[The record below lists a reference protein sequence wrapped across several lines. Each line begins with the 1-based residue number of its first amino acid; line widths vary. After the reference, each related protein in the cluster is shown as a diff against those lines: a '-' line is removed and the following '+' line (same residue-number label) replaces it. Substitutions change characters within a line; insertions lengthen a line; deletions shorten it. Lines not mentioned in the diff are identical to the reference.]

1 MKEAPFCSPGN
12 NKEPRKPDSKHEYA
26 APERYAVFPTPK
38 HPKFHQP
45 ASPNLTAFP
54 HCLEALSAAET
65 LQESLAAKMP
75 QQRHSCEEKTP
86 DTSTVPQQPLPLEAT
101 NCEAGSTANEI
112 PAAVHSTS
120 SRLPPDR
127 TQEGGPKEQDA
138 NCDDTPA
145 ALERQTNETPSGE
158 PCSGR
163 RQGLALPC
171 PLRSLQSTFSSA
183 LQPCSDPQGF
193 VPLSAVEFPRIP
205 PYSTAGTAGNPT
217 EREVRLTS
225 AAPTHWPG
233 SDGKSQ
239 GSSACLTQ
247 DVSISPS
254 KEPWYLPSNEAAPE
268 PETFSNVRTR
278 DGSWLGLSL
287 FQLPADE
294 KEQWL
299 LQRSHAGHVGGED
312 TPAYSAWDLY
322 SLNPPLDNEGSID
335 PDSRDRACLS
345 SLSSS
350 DSTTSCCL
358 YTPASRTECGVHDEF
373 DALHSDGD
381 SPACCCTRS
390 PGRSLNGLN
399 EEPLSAKEDLFPQLA
414 GNASSPP
421 SEQPLAPPT
430 FLSGRGEAEQSF
442 CAPAGDVEA
451 CESVG
456 PCIAPTVSSGCHRPE
471 GVHFS
476 AWQTMGRMQPVPPLR
491 SSEAYLMSV
500 GVAARR
506 LSCSRA
512 GGFGC
517 GSARH
522 AAMLHLCGAS
532 GWVPHCQE
540 PGSAPAA
547 LTTSSRCPCK
557 CSAFHRLAG
566 CCQRAALAARDI
578 GGSRGFLLG
587 EEGRTLGCCRRL
599 LGKSTCRCL
608 RRCSRTYTRSGG
620 AGGLWGAGDYR
631 DLRSVNRPPAISR
644 CSCNGLHHARQPS
657 ESSSCSCAAPAE
669 GPLTHNG
676 LPGGSLVPPTT
687 HACCNAQCTSQD
699 LQSQSLLCAG
709 AAASRLRSDSCL
721 RPSLSLGSSPLL
733 LPGLCSRRGGVADAQ
748 GTRDGWHHRALP
760 TLLHSSTELHDCLPA
775 RLRASQSCT
784 PVTTSSM
791 SPGGCMGTGSTSSSS
806 GGASQPTF
814 SPPPATRL
822 LSRYN
827 TKSHGKQELAKGL
840 LEDPSEEETRRR
852 THPPPDTPLS
862 EEPLLGL
869 RLQDSEPQS
878 QYPCETSQSN
888 GGECSA
894 EVPSSTAQLLQ
905 LDASSPVLVAE
916 TQQPEAVA
924 LACSLKPKGK
934 PEDGGELESGSLSG
948 REVAASGAPTLPVGD
963 QWLADAHLVKP
974 SCSMPSSPNVLPA
987 ADARVDNFLASAGEG
1002 SVSACGAIAERT
1014 ALGEAFSA
1022 ASIASSE
1029 GSGEIWKGCRSDTDS
1044 KAPQGASRGLCSEQ
1058 VVQLLPAGGTSVSE
1072 GSSEPEKK
1080 QRDTC
1085 ERYPGSGVFCAGSG
1099 APQPQGKRSISSAG
1113 GDDVLP
1119 RASRLYEAGAV
1130 LLPETTRPRKTR
1142 SACVVGGWGDTEDLS
1157 PVPQKHGGS
1166 SAPPSSL
1173 EKSLRPQEGQSLGG
1187 GAANAEES
1195 PCKKQSG
1202 LAMGPPLGEGSAN
1215 GSEWIPSQVEA
1226 QPAGCVSS
1234 LGTSPTAMAQGL
1246 HHAQDEALAAAG
1258 SGGSTSGMA
1267 ESHAVPDS
1275 SPSPC
1280 VLTVESVKHEGAVPD
1295 AAGSLLSVTGS
1306 SDASGV
1312 GAGGGCGYKRKG
1324 GVACCLAPP
1333 AQQRLVGLQPRPPP
1347 PRVYHVV
1354 MCTRRYWRVEWVSP
1368 ETGRRVYKH
1377 FGENRYGGGDRARE
1391 VAVKFWA
1398 EVRKRSADG
1407 VERGE
1412 WQGLTEVTR
1421 RVREEGVE
1429 GILEEVK
1436 AAPSPTH
1443 AQQSVAATGTAL
1455 LEAEGASTD
1464 EGPLMSKSST
1474 AAMEQTRQQQ
1484 GQKQSSQMETRGS
1497 FAAGA
1502 IGATTFG
1509 VFASSPHQQ
1518 NQQMKPA
1525 EGYRQRGPTLRAST
1539 RSRVLREASKD
1550 STGTATSR
1558 LTQQHQTHGEESSE
1572 LAEGR
1577 LTALELHAATG
1588 EDDADTLST
1597 VGYSQPQQ
1605 ADEGI
1610 APNCEVPAHQQPFQ
1624 GGLDTHGMMT
1634 QRGESALANGAQGL
1648 GSNGV
1653 PSEAVA
1659 GGITSASAD
1668 WGSQVVHQPTPLSPQ
1683 LPLYGSALGATQGGG
1698 AGQYWGS
1705 AGGSQGAQE
1714 IGDDSG
1720 GGKQQGGGK
1729 DLPLKRKGSGS
1740 TCSALGT
1747 PEPVTKRYRAE
1758 GHEPALPDAASWI
1771 PSQLAYSGSGGR
1783 PLTKGAI
1790 GSLPLLPTGSCGT
1803 IGYETPCQSPLAPLV
1818 DFPLGTVDATTAA
1831 SLSTGASHVLSTEAS
1846 RTRWSS
1852 CSGDTPLSMSSV
1864 QSPLAFQDL
1873 RGGNGPQMT
1882 IENYP
1887 ANQAASTG
1895 GGGGAVYPSAL
1906 HFAHCD
1912 PQLALQQQQHQH
1924 QVLQSAPSGLE
1935 GFPLS
1940 CTGDAAYRPLQQQFS
1955 TAVQTPGVRTPTAGS
1970 SVSCS
1975 RRSRCGVTPARNKG
1989 QSSGASGRSGT
2000 GGGSGGHGTR
2010 TIGRIYS
2017 LLVRGVRCWRAEW
2030 HDRASGHRKTRQ
2042 YAAPKHGEQQAR
2054 ALCLQALCQARS
2066 VPAQLLREAQQTFA
2080 YEPTASPEQ
2089 NSEPEDA
2096 PAEPV
2101 PSASTYTQ
2109 PLQQQH
2115 NQLMQPPPMD
2125 QGLHLLH
2132 TQQQFQTG
2140 EGCSSNSYA
2149 QHGYFWPSAG
2159 GPSCNAFGD
2168 PSVMMDMTDQQKY
2181 GNGGELLQ
2189 HHLQSGLLEGGVSL
2203 SLEAAPPADSTAE
2216 ENPQAHPS
2224 GTRNLFSKD
2233 EISNQVASA
2242 SFGGGRYAGSCPG
2255 EASALCNS
2263 GFDGHHGLQDCIASK
2278 REYPEAPLAPLS
2290 SLVCG
2295 GATSGGGHQGPPL
2308 VVTPQQVC
2316 GFPRTGESA
2325 PVMTKEEPTVCGNAG
2340 PVAPSTGVDG
2350 ERANSWDP
2358 TFLIAQ

>member
-1 MKEAPFCSPGN
+1 
-12 NKEPRKPDSKHEYA
+12 
-26 APERYAVFPTPK
+26 
-38 HPKFHQP
+38 
-45 ASPNLTAFP
+45 
-54 HCLEALSAAET
+54 
-65 LQESLAAKMP
+65 MP

-86 DTSTVPQQPLPLEAT
+86 DTSTVPQQPLSLEAT

-193 VPLSAVEFPRIP
+193 VPLSAVELPRIP
-205 PYSTAGTAGNPT
+205 PYSTAGAAGNPT

-476 AWQTMGRMQPVPPLR
+476 AWQTMGARLCASRPYHIFQMPVQMLRFPSLGRVLSEGRSRCARHRGISRLSTGGRGKDARMLQTAPREKHLSMSKAMQPNIHTF
-491 SSEAYLMSV
+491 
-500 GVAARR
+500 GGGRR
-506 LSCSRA
+506 A
-512 GGFGC
+512 MGC
-517 GSARH
+517 GRLQRSQERQQ
-522 AAMLHLCGAS
+522 AS
-532 GWVPHCQE
+532 GNLTLQLQWP
-540 PGSAPAA
+540 PPRSAA
-547 LTTSSRCPCK
+547 
-557 CSAFHRLAG
+557 
-566 CCQRAALAARDI
+566 
-578 GGSRGFLLG
+578 
-587 EEGRTLGCCRRL
+587 
-599 LGKSTCRCL
+599 
-608 RRCSRTYTRSGG
+608 Y
-620 AGGLWGAGDYR
+620 
-631 DLRSVNRPPAISR
+631 
-644 CSCNGLHHARQPS
+644 
-657 ESSSCSCAAPAE
+657 
-669 GPLTHNG
+669 
-676 LPGGSLVPPTT
+676 
-687 HACCNAQCTSQD
+687 
-699 LQSQSLLCAG
+699 
-709 AAASRLRSDSCL
+709 
-721 RPSLSLGSSPLL
+721 
-733 LPGLCSRRGGVADAQ
+733 RRGGVADPQ

-878 QYPCETSQSN
+878 QAAGQQHHQPQGSAARRSSSCSLLGDSCCWRRPQLPSCSSGTSRTLPHTAASQENKGKQHCSSCRPENRVAAGYPGRGWSCFQTYPCETSQSN

-1187 GAANAEES
+1187 GAANGAEEAPQQQFPVEASSAPNEDISSPAVVSTAEES

-1234 LGTSPTAMAQGL
+1234 LGTSPAAMAQGL

-1502 IGATTFG
+1502 TGATTFG

-1747 PEPVTKRYRAE
+1747 PKPVTKRYRAE

-2101 PSASTYTQ
+2101 PSASTYPQ